1 MSVHCLFLLL
11 AAFAAEDDD
20 ATCLLHLKSSK
31 SVEARRAEGAASAS
45 ADASVSP
52 ASSEHDAW
60 LAQHKA
66 LREETHRRFPVPASG
81 VPLALLS
88 TNRVGV
94 STEEDLLA
102 GSEQVSDAAAIA
114 AADEAELL
122 DADGDEKPNTDDPFA
137 DDYVGWRSTPSPVHE
152 LPNITIGEMNYLD
165 SPTITSNTT
174 SIQKFIYQ
182 QSNSAQACHAKLL
195 EVRRTLDGIL
205 AKVNTLSDVVEAHDA
220 IIAGNSRLIED
231 MVDKKNKA
239 EKQYKED
246 LAECHKQYGKDLLAL
261 DQYRNEIRELEQI
274 AEPDVRSEI
283 DHKINYTQEVLEHE
297 QQIHA
302 QGKRSGDR
310 EKEFQAAEKAAAAK
324 ANETKEAAL
333 IQQDGSGKDVS
344 LLSMEQCHKLVSLL
358 AQRSTRMRR
367 LGFEESR
374 SVHDALHES
383 HRITREGAKGPYD
396 NDPET
401 LKQCGGKRTELQE
414 KFDEAWFALNKLLAD
429 GVQLAKTKKEECELA
444 ADNSHTDRIE
454 QADTEIEASTVNV
467 KGATMSMR
475 QLQGLLENAKREVT
489 LLEEHVSLLK
499 SDCEVEDGATEQLKA
514 VRTLIMSLENC
525 PGRNDFR
532 LTIPSESQRAK
543 YEAAEQLH
551 AVSDPGSTLA
561 AAKTPAE

>member
-11 AAFAAEDDD
+11 TAFAAEDDD
-20 ATCLLHLKSSK
+20 ATCLLHLKSAK
-31 SVEARRAEGAASAS
+31 SVEARRADEASS
-45 ADASVSP
+45 AGVSP
-52 ASSEHDAW
+52 ASTEHDAW

-81 VPLALLS
+81 VPLSLLS
-88 TNRVGV
+88 TNRVGM
-94 STEEDLLA
+94 SAEEDLLA
-102 GSEQVSDAAAIA
+102 SSEQVSDAAATA

-122 DADGDEKPNTDDPFA
+122 EADGDEDKPNTDDPFA
-137 DDYVGWRSTPSPVHE
+137 DDYQGWRSTPSPVHE

-205 AKVNTLSDVVEAHDA
+205 AKVNQLSDVVEAHDA

-246 LAECHKQYGKDLLAL
+246 LQECHKQYGRDLLAL
-261 DQYRNEIRELEQI
+261 DQYRNEIKELEQI
-274 AEPDVRSEI
+274 AEPDVRS
-283 DHKINYTQEVLEHE
+283 DVAHNVNYTQEVIEHE
-297 QQIHA
+297 QQVHA

-310 EKEFQAAEKAAAAK
+310 EKEFEAAEKAAAAK

-333 IQQDGSGKDVS
+333 VQKDAPGKDVS
-344 LLSMEQCHKLVSLL
+344 LLSVEQCHKLASLL
-358 AQRSTRMRR
+358 AQKSSLRR
-367 LGFEESR
+367 LSFAGSR

-401 LKQCGGKRTELQE
+401 MKQCGGKRTELQE

-499 SDCEVEDGATEQLKA
+499 TDCEVEDGATEQLKA

-551 AVSDPGSTLA
+551 SVSDPGSTLA
-561 AAKTPAE
+561 HTKTEE